1 MMTRKELETL
11 QALSNKHERE
21 ELTKDEKKLYRELLE
36 EYEDHAIACNIAH
49 DRAEIGE

>member
-1 MMTRKELETL
+1 MTQKRIDIL
-11 QALSNKHERE
+11 QSLSNKRERE

-36 EYEDHAIACNIAH
+36 EYEDYSIACNIAH